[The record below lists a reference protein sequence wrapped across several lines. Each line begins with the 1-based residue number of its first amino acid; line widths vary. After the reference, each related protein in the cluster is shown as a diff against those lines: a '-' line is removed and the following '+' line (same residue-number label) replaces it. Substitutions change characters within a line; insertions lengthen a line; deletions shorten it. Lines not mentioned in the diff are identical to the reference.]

1 MGERK
6 IKFRNAM
13 GGYNKADVNG
23 YIESLNSKIFE
34 SENESR
40 KIIAELEKKIKELE
54 SEVSQKNE
62 QEIKEIN
69 EKVETADRLIVELN
83 GHIDRLKQENGELE
97 KKNTEL
103 ASRIDEYE
111 KNASENTEL
120 YEKSNKYDKISEQIG
135 SMIVSANARAE
146 SIVSEAELKA
156 RVAAKTMIDMTVENL
171 NGLNEKY
178 LGEIIAKSVQ
188 LTEAFR
194 GLSLDAESF
203 RTDTNSA
210 LEEEG
215 IKLKE
220 SLESTKR
227 VIMEEKND

>member
-1 MGERK
+1 MSERK

-13 GGYNKADVNG
+13 GGYNKADVND
-23 YIESLNSKIFE
+23 YIESLNTKIFE
-34 SENESR
+34 SENESN
-40 KIIAELEKKIKELE
+40 KKIAELEKKVKELE

-62 QEIKEIN
+62 EEIKEIY
-69 EKVETADRLIVELN
+69 EKVERADRLIVELN
-83 GHIDRLKQENGELE
+83 GHIDALRQENGELE
-97 KKNTEL
+97 KKNIEL
-103 ASRIDEYE
+103 ASKIEEYE
-111 KNASENTEL
+111 KTVSETSEL
-120 YEKSNKYDKISEQIG
+120 YDKSSKYDKISEQIG

-156 RVAAKTMIDMTVENL
+156 RVASKTMIDMTVDKL

-178 LGEIIAKSVQ
+178 LGEIVAKSVQ

-194 GLSLDAESF
+194 SLSLEAEGF
-203 RTDTNSA
+203 RMGTNSA

-215 IKLKE
+215 VKLKE
-220 SLESTKR
+220 SLETTKR

>member
-1 MGERK
+1 MSERK

-23 YIESLNSKIFE
+23 YIEFLNTKIFE

-40 KIIAELEKKIKELE
+40 KKIAELEKKIKELE
-54 SEVSQKNE
+54 NEVGQKNE
-62 QEIKEIN
+62 EEIQGLS
-69 EKVETADRLIVELN
+69 EKVEKADRLIVELN
-83 GHIDRLKQENGELE
+83 GHIDALRQENGELE
-97 KKNTEL
+97 KKNFDL
-103 ASRIDEYE
+103 ASKIDEYE
-111 KNASENTEL
+111 KTANKNSEL
-120 YEKSNKYDKISEQIG
+120 YEKSSKYDKISEQIG

-156 RVAAKTMIDMTVENL
+156 RVAAKNMIDMTVESL

-178 LGEIIAKSVQ
+178 LGEIIAKSIQ
-188 LTEAFR
+188 FTEAFR
-194 GLSLDAESF
+194 GISLEAESF
-203 RTDTNSA
+203 RTGTNSA

-215 IKLKE
+215 VKLKE
-220 SLESTKR
+220 SLETTKR

>member
-1 MGERK
+1 MSERK

-13 GGYNKADVNG
+13 GGYNKADVNS
-23 YIESLNSKIFE
+23 YIESLNTKIFE

-40 KIIAELEKKIKELE
+40 KKIAELEKKIKELE
-54 SEVSQKNE
+54 EAVGEKTE
-62 QEIKEIN
+62 QEIKDLS
-69 EKVETADRLIVELN
+69 EKIESADRLIVELN
-83 GHIDRLKQENGELE
+83 GHIDSLKQENGELE
-97 KKNTEL
+97 KKNNEL
-103 ASRIDEYE
+103 ASKVKEYE
-111 KNASENTEL
+111 KTAVENSEL
-120 YEKSNKYDKISEQIG
+120 FEKSSKYDKISEQIG

-156 RVAAKTMIDMTVENL
+156 RVAAKTMIDMTVESL

-178 LGEIIAKSVQ
+178 LGDIVAKSVQ

-194 GLSLDAESF
+194 GISLEAENF
-203 RTDTNSA
+203 RTVTNSA

-215 IKLKE
+215 AKLKE
-220 SLESTKR
+220 SLETTKR